1 MSGTAIHSER
11 RGRVEVIVIDHP
23 PVNALA
29 QPMRAA
35 LLAAVAAAESDPEV
49 RAIVIHGAGR
59 HFVAG
64 ADIREFDH
72 EPRAPLLN
80 DVLLRIE
87 AAAKPV
93 IAALHG
99 SVLGGGFE
107 LALAC
112 HYRVAAPDVSL
123 GLPEI
128 RLGLLPGSGGTQ
140 RLPRLIGAAPA
151 LERMLS
157 GDPINLDR
165 ARALDII
172 DGESGSVDLLEH
184 ACRFAREVE
193 TVDLE
198 GRRLCNRAVP
208 GAAPDPAWVTRERA
222 AAKRRFPG
230 VAAVDAIID
239 CVEAACREPFGAALA
254 LSRRR
259 FEECR
264 RSEASRA
271 LRHLFFA
278 ERDSKSAAAPGAAAP
293 GAAAT
298 GAAATGDATPRSVRA
313 VGVVGSGT
321 MGAGIAVNLAT
332 VGFPVTL
339 VDSDER
345 ALAAGIERV
354 QGVLAASVER
364 GRLDAAAAAAAGKR
378 IHPARGLEALA
389 EADLVIEAV
398 FESLTVKQQ
407 VFAQLGALCAPRAV
421 LATNTSTLDI
431 DAIATGSRRTD
442 AVVGMHFFSPAH
454 IMRLVEIVRGRDT
467 SPEVIAT
474 ARSVARRMGKL
485 GIVVGN
491 GFGFVGNRMLY
502 AYGRENQ
509 LLLLSGATP
518 AQVDAALESFGMAMG
533 PNAVGD
539 LAGLDVGYRVRRE
552 RKDLPDDPRY
562 YRVAD
567 LLVEA
572 GRLGQKSGRGAYLYP
587 EGTRRRVADP
597 EVEAMIAA
605 EAVRLGI
612 ERRTVSDEE
621 ICRRCLFALINEG
634 AWLLGEGIAAAPG
647 DIDAIWCNGYGFP
660 RSRGGPMS
668 YADTLGLAAVLDG
681 VHGFAETLGAAYWTP
696 APLLEELGRNGST
709 FQAWG
714 AGAPREEPGS

>member
-1 MSGTAIHSER
+1 MHTER
-11 RGRVEVIVIDHP
+11 CDGVAVIVIDNA

-29 QPMRAA
+29 QPVRAA
-35 LLAAVAAAESDPEV
+35 LLAAIEAGESDCAV
-49 RAIVIHGAGR
+49 RALVIHGAGR

-87 AAAKPV
+87 AATKPV

-140 RLPRLIGAAPA
+140 RLPRLIGAERA

-157 GDPINLDR
+157 GDPIDLER
-165 ARALDII
+165 ARGLAIV
-172 DGESGSVDLLEH
+172 DGESGREDLLEY
-184 ACRFAREVE
+184 ACRFAREVPG
-193 TVDLE
+193 VDLS

-208 GAAPDPAWVTRERA
+208 GGAPDPAWVARERTA
-222 AAKRRFPG
+222 AMRKFPG
-230 VAAVDAIID
+230 VASVDAIIE
-239 CVEAACREPFGAALA
+239 CVMAGCSEPFRTALA

-278 ERDSKSAAAPGAAAP
+278 ERESRSEGV
-293 GAAAT
+293 
-298 GAAATGDATPRSVRA
+298 PRNVRE
-313 VGVVGSGT
+313 VGVLGSGT
-321 MGAGIAVNLAT
+321 MGAGIATNLAT
-332 VGFPVTL
+332 AGFEVTL
-339 VDSDER
+339 VDTDER
-345 ALAAGIERV
+345 ALAAGMERV
-354 QGVLAASVER
+354 RTALAAAVDK
-364 GRLDAAAAAAAGKR
+364 GRLDAAAAAAADSR
-378 IHPARGLEALA
+378 IRAARGIEALA
-389 EADLVIEAV
+389 AADLVIEAV
-398 FESLTVKQQ
+398 FESLAVKQD
-407 VFAQLGALCAPRAV
+407 VFARLGALCAPGAV
-421 LATNTSTLDI
+421 LASNTSTLDI
-431 DAIATGSRRTD
+431 DAIAAASHRPRD
-442 AVVGMHFFSPAH
+442 VAGMHFFSPAH

-467 SPEVIAT
+467 GADVIAT
-474 ARSVARRMGKL
+474 VRGVARRMGKL
-485 GIVVGN
+485 GVVVGN
-491 GFGFVGNRMLY
+491 CFGFVGNRMLY

-509 LLLLSGATP
+509 LLLLEGASP
-518 AQVDAALESFGMAMG
+518 AKIDAALESFGMAMG

-567 LLVEA
+567 MLVET
-572 GRLGQKSGRGAYLYP
+572 GRLGQKTGRGAYLYP
-587 EGTRRRVADP
+587 QGGRRRVCDP
-597 EVEAMIAA
+597 QVEAMIAA
-605 EAVRLGI
+605 EAARLDI

-621 ICRRCLFALINEG
+621 ICERCLFALINEG
-634 AWLLGEGIAAAPG
+634 ARLLGEGIAASPG
-647 DIDAIWCNGYGFP
+647 DIDVIWCNGYGFP
-660 RSRGGPMS
+660 RFRGGPMF
-668 YADTLGLAAVLDG
+668 YADCLGTAVVLEG
-681 VHGFAETLGAAYWTP
+681 VRRLGETWGTSYWTP
-696 APLLEELGRNGST
+696 APILEELGRCVGT
-709 FQAWG
+709 FEEWRA
-714 AGAPREEPGS
+714 AARREEA